1 MEDEKKNEKVISL
14 SEETSE
20 ENKLLVENT
29 FRLFAD
35 QIKQIT
41 EDVAEFNE
49 KRQLVRERIK
59 RGARRRSGHI
69 V

>member
-1 MEDEKKNEKVISL
+1 MKDEKKNEKVISL